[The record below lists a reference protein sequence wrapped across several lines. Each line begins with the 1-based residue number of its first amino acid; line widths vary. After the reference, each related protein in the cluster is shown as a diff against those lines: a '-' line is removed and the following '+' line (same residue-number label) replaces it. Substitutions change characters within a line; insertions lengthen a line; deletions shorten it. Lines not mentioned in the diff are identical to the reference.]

1 MGRNRARERS
11 GAAGRLGL
19 MNKRLTFL
27 AGLTLT
33 AVLAACS
40 DEAPK
45 TAQAPA
51 PKPVA
56 AKPAEA
62 PADATPQVAQINEA
76 KFQPSAEAAT
86 PAVATGSGKAAKAK
100 PAPEPMLIKAQVLLA
115 RADFSPGEV
124 DGLTGSNFKHAV
136 AAYAAANGLQ
146 SDGELTSE
154 VWDRL
159 APKGGEPVAGT
170 YTLSETDVSGPW
182 SPETHDSISK
192 DKGLPEL
199 GFTHATEAL
208 GEKFHMSE
216 DLLKALNRDVDF
228 TKAGARITVVQVGEL
243 ALPQVDHVE
252 VDKAHAA
259 VRAYGSDN
267 KVLAVF
273 PATVGSTE
281 RPSPKG
287 VHKVTV
293 VKLDPLY
300 TYDPKKLTW
309 GPKKLGRFTIKAG
322 PNNPVGS
329 VWMGLNAPGYGMHGS
344 PEPHQIGKTASH
356 GCVRMTNWDA
366 KLLASALKPG
376 VKVTFINS
384 RKA

>member
-1 MGRNRARERS
+1 MILRPLFLL
-11 GAAGRLGL
+11 AASS
-19 MNKRLTFL
+19 M
-27 AGLTLT
+27 A
-33 AVLAACS
+33 LAACS
-40 DEAPK
+40 DESPK

-51 PKPVA
+51 R
-56 AKPAEA
+56 KPAAAQKPAAA
-62 PADATPQVAQINEA
+62 PATPQVAQINDA
-76 KFQPSAEAAT
+76 AFQVPADTSAT
-86 PAVATGSGKAAKAK
+86 PAAAKSGDSAKAK
-100 PAPEPMLIKAQVLLA
+100 PAPDPMLIKAQVLLA

-124 DGLTGSNFKHAV
+124 DGLMGSNFRHAV
-136 AAYAAANGLQ
+136 AAYAQANGLR
-146 SDGELTSE
+146 SDGDLTQE
-154 VWDRL
+154 VWDHL
-159 APKGGEPVAGT
+159 APMAGAPVAGT
-170 YTLSETDVSGPW
+170 YTLSEADVSGPW

-192 DKGLPEL
+192 DKGLPAL

-216 DLLKALNRDVDF
+216 DLLKALNPDVDF
-228 TKAGARITVVQVGEL
+228 TKPGVAITVAEVGDV

-259 VRAYGSDN
+259 VRAYGADD

-329 VWMGLNAPGYGMHGS
+329 VWMGLNAPGYGLHGS

-366 KLLASALKPG
+366 RLLSTA
-376 VKVTFINS
+376 VKVGTQVSFVNS

>member
-1 MGRNRARERS
+1 MTSRTSLFAFIAS
-11 GAAGRLGL
+11 GAL
-19 MNKRLTFL
+19 L
-27 AGLTLT
+27 AG
-33 AVLAACS
+33 CS
-40 DEAPK
+40 DGGSK

-51 PKPVA
+51 PKPADA
-56 AKPAEA
+56 AALSAEA
-62 PADATPQVAQINEA
+62 AAPAASATPQVAQINDA
-76 KFQPSAEAAT
+76 KFQPAAE
-86 PAVATGSGKAAKAK
+86 PAPPADRPVAGEAAKAA
-100 PAPEPMLIKAQVLLA
+100 PAPDPMLIKAQVLLA
-115 RADFSPGEV
+115 RADFSPGEI
-124 DGLTGSNFKHAV
+124 DGLTGSNFKRAV
-136 AAYAAANGLQ
+136 AAYASANGLPAT
-146 SDGELTSE
+146 DAGLTQE
-154 VWDRL
+154 VWDHL
-159 APKGGEPVAGT
+159 AAKGGDPVAGT
-170 YTLSETDVSGPW
+170 YTLTEADVSGPW

-192 DKGLPEL
+192 DKGLPAL

-216 DLLKALNRDVDF
+216 DLLKALNPGVDF
-228 TKAGARITVVQVGEL
+228 TRAGVQITVAQVGDV

-259 VRAYGSDN
+259 VRAYGADD

-287 VHKVTV
+287 AHKVTV

-309 GPKKLGRFTIKAG
+309 GPKKLGRFIIKAG
-322 PNNPVGS
+322 PNNPVGA
-329 VWMGLNAPGYGMHGS
+329 VWMGLNAPGYGLHGS

-366 KLLASALKPG
+366 KLLAGSLKVG
-376 VKVTFINS
+376 TQVTFINS
-384 RKA
+384 RSKA

>member
-1 MGRNRARERS
+1 MTSRTSLSAFVAC
-11 GAAGRLGL
+11 AAL
-19 MNKRLTFL
+19 L
-27 AGLTLT
+27 AG
-33 AVLAACS
+33 CS
-40 DEAPK
+40 GGGAK

-51 PKPVA
+51 PKAPAPPKAPPAVA
-56 AKPAEA
+56 AA
-62 PADATPQVAQINEA
+62 PATPQVAQINDA
-76 KFQPSAEAAT
+76 KFQAPAAPAAT
-86 PAVATGSGKAAKAK
+86 TGGGASAKAK
-100 PAPEPMLIKAQVLLA
+100 PAPDPMLIKAQVLLA

-124 DGLTGSNFKHAV
+124 DGLTGSNFRHAV
-136 AAYAAANGLQ
+136 AAYALANGLQ
-146 SDGELTSE
+146 SDGELTQE

-159 APKGGEPVAGT
+159 SAGAERPIAGT
-170 YTLSETDVSGPW
+170 YTLTQADVSGPW

-192 DKGLPEL
+192 DKGLPAL

-216 DLLKALNRDVDF
+216 DLLKALNPGVDF
-228 TKAGARITVVQVGEL
+228 TKPDVRIAVVEVGPLSL
-243 ALPQVDHVE
+243 APVDHVE

-259 VRAYGSDN
+259 VRAYAADD

-309 GPKKLGRFTIKAG
+309 GPKKLGRFTIAAG
-322 PNNPVGS
+322 PNNPVGA
-329 VWMGLNAPGYGMHGS
+329 VWMGLNAPGYGMHGT

-366 KLLASALKPG
+366 VLLSTAVKPG
-376 VKVTFINS
+376 MKVTFVNA

>member
-1 MGRNRARERS
+1 
-11 GAAGRLGL
+11 
-19 MNKRLTFL
+19 MNKRLTLL
-27 AGLTLT
+27 AGLALT
-33 AVLAACS
+33 ATLAACS

-51 PKPVA
+51 RKPAAKAVA
-56 AKPAEA
+56 AAA
-62 PADATPQVAQINEA
+62 PAAPQVAQINEA
-76 KFQPSAEAAT
+76 TFQAPAEPAAVP
-86 PAVATGSGKAAKAK
+86 PAPAGHATKAK
-100 PAPEPMLIKAQVLLA
+100 PAPDPMLIKAQVLLA

-124 DGLTGSNFKHAV
+124 DGLTGSNFKRAV
-136 AAYAAANGLQ
+136 AAYALANGLQ
-146 SDGELTSE
+146 SDGALTQE
-154 VWDRL
+154 VWDHL
-159 APKGGEPVAGT
+159 AAKAGDPVAGT
-170 YTLSETDVSGPW
+170 YTLTEADVSGPW
-182 SPETHDSISK
+182 SPDTHDKISAA
-192 DKGLPEL
+192 KGLPEL

-208 GEKFHMSE
+208 GERFHMSE
-216 DLLKALNRDVDF
+216 DLLKALNPDVDF
-228 TKAGARITVVQVGEL
+228 TRAGARITVAQVG
-243 ALPQVDHVE
+243 AVSLPQVDHVE

-259 VRAYGSDN
+259 VRAYGADDR
-267 KVLAVF
+267 VLAVF

-293 VKLDPLY
+293 VKIDPLY
-300 TYDPKKLTW
+300 TYDPRKLTW

-366 KLLASALKPG
+366 LLLSTALKPG
-376 VKVTFINS
+376 VQVSFVNARAKSKV
-384 RKA
+384 